1 MVKSVIVGLKIMY
14 LALFFS
20 GCNHYK
26 SIHFAGAKIQLFFHT
41 ARKSFMPCQE
51 KVVTL
56 HFGIICKHIKAC
68 QTLTLQQG
76 HLSIPTKH

>member
-1 MVKSVIVGLKIMY
+1 MENVIVVLKNMS

-26 SIHFAGAKIQLFFHT
+26 SIHFADAKIQLIFHS

-51 KVVTL
+51 KVVSL
-56 HFGIICKHIKAC
+56 QFGNNCKNNKAC
-68 QTLTLQQG
+68 QT
-76 HLSIPTKH
+76 

>member
-1 MVKSVIVGLKIMY
+1 MENVIVVLKNMS

-41 ARKSFMPCQE
+41 ARKSFMPCRE
-51 KVVTL
+51 KVVPL
-56 HFGIICKHIKAC
+56 HFGIICKHIEAC
-68 QTLTLQQG
+68 QT
-76 HLSIPTKH
+76 

>member
-26 SIHFAGAKIQLFFHT
+26 SIHFAVAKIQLLF
-41 ARKSFMPCQE
+41 E
-51 KVVTL
+51 
-56 HFGIICKHIKAC
+56 
-68 QTLTLQQG
+68 
-76 HLSIPTKH
+76 